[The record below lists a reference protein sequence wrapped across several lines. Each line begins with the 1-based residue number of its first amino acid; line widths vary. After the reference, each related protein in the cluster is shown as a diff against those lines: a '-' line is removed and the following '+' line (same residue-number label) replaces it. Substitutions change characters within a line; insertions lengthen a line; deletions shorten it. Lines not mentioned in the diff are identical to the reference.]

1 MIAEGATVVVMFH
14 DEKSIWKNNNS
25 NHILKVSGTQ
35 KLFKKQVDVSNLV
48 GAPYGSI
55 FEVVGNKV
63 ERIYDQTELFRD
75 EDLAEWDENEATNT
89 KIAAAAGSEEEGR
102 DSSTST
108 SKGKRKKDSSQGQE
122 GNSSNK
128 GDNRNYHDTNTSQ
141 KMSSTDIEQMR
152 QSGASGTE
160 IIQQLVKNSDTW
172 DIKND
177 FAQNKWLQKK
187 KKKYLQRFRVIES
200 TPLALCEVYN
210 NKSRDK
216 ICVMRPDSLAHILSH
231 SGVYSGGRVLIF
243 ESMLGLITG
252 SVAQRMGGDGRII
265 SLYEGQQPRAEI
277 IDFLNLDEETVSIIV
292 PSSTV
297 ELGPAAKDVREK
309 GFYSSKKR
317 KIDEL
322 DPSEAVVPEPKE
334 VHAPPKKVTRP
345 HLRTGRQKADSIRI
359 QQWLREGFR
368 SLIIAS
374 KYDPL
379 PILQQAVVLMAP
391 SSPIVIY
398 SEYAEPLNECFLF
411 LQRNNLA
418 VKLSIAENWLRSF
431 QTLPGRVRPLNFM
444 SSTGGFVLTGVVAG
458 GGGE

>member
-1 MIAEGATVVVMFH
+1 MVVVVFH
-14 DEKSIWKNNNS
+14 DEKSIWKNGNS
-25 NHILKVSGTQ
+25 NHVLKVSGSQ
-35 KLFKKQVDVSNLV
+35 KLFKKQVDVTNLI

-63 ERIYDQTELFRD
+63 ERVKGQKELFQD
-75 EDLAEWDENEATNT
+75 EDLAEWDENEGVSA
-89 KIAAAAGSEEEGR
+89 KAAAGVASGS
-102 DSSTST
+102 SSTGS
-108 SKGKRKKDSSQGQE
+108 SRSGKEQGASSDSLLR
-122 GNSSNK
+122 

-141 KMSSTDIEQMR
+141 KMSSTDIAEMR
-152 QSGASGTE
+152 KSGATGKD
-160 IIQQLVKNSDTW
+160 IIQKLVKNSDTW

-187 KKKYLQRFRVIES
+187 KKKYMQRFRVIES
-200 TPLALCEVYN
+200 TPLSLCEVYN

-243 ESMLGLITG
+243 ESMLGLVCGT
-252 SVAQRMGGDGRII
+252 VAQRMAGDGRIV

-277 IDFLNLDEETVSIIV
+277 IDFMNLDEEAVNIIV

-297 ELGPAAKDVREK
+297 ELGPAARDVGEK

-322 DPSEAVVPEPKE
+322 GPSEAEIPEPK
-334 VHAPPKKVTRP
+334 VIHAPPNKITRP

-359 QQWLREGFR
+359 QQWLREGFN
-368 SLIIAS
+368 SVIIAS

-379 PILQQAVVLMAP
+379 PILKQAMVLLAP

-398 SEYAEPLNECFLF
+398 SEYSEPLNECFLY
-411 LQRNNLA
+411 LQHTNLA
-418 VKLSIAENWLRSF
+418 IKLSISENWLRPF
-431 QTLPGRVRPLNFM
+431 QTLAGRVRPLNFM
-444 SSTGGFVLTGVVAG
+444 SSTGGYVLTGISTHVG
-458 GGGE
+458 GGGATEKE